1 MRTSSLV
8 VMVLA
13 SACAL
18 SGHAETYKE
27 KSQRLTASPKELT
40 IHVVDEDGK
49 PLAGARGDSISFNPK
64 TAATVATTGLQIQT
78 AA

>member
-1 MRTSSLV
+1 
-8 VMVLA
+8 MVLA

-40 IHVVDEDGK
+40 I
-49 PLAGARGDSISFNPK
+49 PLLMK
-64 TAATVATTGLQIQT
+64 TVSR
-78 AA
+78 

>member
-40 IHVVDEDGK
+40 I
-49 PLAGARGDSISFNPK
+49 PLLMK
-64 TAATVATTGLQIQT
+64 TVSR
-78 AA
+78 